1 MSVRPIRE
9 LGDPVL
15 RDRCAPVTRFDA
27 GLARL
32 VTDLLDT
39 CRLPGRAGLAAPQ
52 IGVGLR
58 VFCFSVDGDEGYLIN
73 PRLISSAGS
82 QDGPEGCLSVPGLYR
97 PVERAAHVVAA
108 GTGLDGQP
116 VRVQGT
122 GELARCLQHEMDHL
136 DGRLYLDRLSP
147 RDRRRALAALSS
159 RPMAQPARGGPAR
172 GLRGQAAPNS
182 AAIGSSRSG
191 QPGRPTRSGSAGRPP
206 R

>member
-1 MSVRPIRE
+1 MTVRPIRE

-15 RDRCAPVTRFDA
+15 RDPCAPVTRFGA

-58 VFCFSVDGDEGYLIN
+58 VFCFSIDGDEGYLIN
-73 PRLISSAGS
+73 PRLVSSEGS
-82 QDGPEGCLSVPGLYR
+82 QDGPEGCLSIPGLHV
-97 PVERAAHVVAA
+97 PVVRAAQVVAA

-116 VRVQGT
+116 LRVAGT

-136 DGRLYLDRLSP
+136 DGRLYLDRLTS
-147 RDRRRALAALSS
+147 RARRRVLATINS
-159 RPMAQPARGGPAR
+159 RQMAQPAGDSRVPGAR
-172 GLRGQAAPNS
+172 R
-182 AAIGSSRSG
+182 
-191 QPGRPTRSGSAGRPP
+191 
-206 R
+206 